1 MNHPIDFVI
10 TWVDGS
16 DEAWRK
22 ERAHYNPA
30 DGEDNSECRY
40 RDWGLLRYWFRG
52 AEKFA
57 PWVRKI
63 HFVTWGHLPKW
74 LDTGHPKLHIVKHE
88 DYIPKE
94 FLPTFDSCVLEIYMH
109 QIPGLAEHFVYFNDD
124 VFLIRPAKPELFF
137 ADGKPCDM
145 LAFQP
150 VVANPKNPVMSHAY
164 LNTSLLLCKY
174 FNKREEVRRNPQN
187 YFHPGYPPLYFF
199 YNMLEMSF
207 PLYTGFYTIHGP
219 SPFCRKTFQ
228 EVWER
233 EGEYLTAMSKDR
245 FRSKN
250 SVSQYLFREW
260 QKLSG
265 NFQPRNIQR
274 YFSYFSMGERNDKLV
289 RAIRGQKRRV
299 ICINDDLNTGDL
311 ERIRQ
316 EIQGAFQ
323 AILPERS
330 SYEK

>member
-1 MNHPIDFVI
+1 M
-10 TWVDGS
+10 
-16 DEAWRK
+16 
-22 ERAHYNPA
+22 
-30 DGEDNSECRY
+30 
-40 RDWGLLRYWFRG
+40 
-52 AEKFA
+52 
-57 PWVRKI
+57 
-63 HFVTWGHLPKW
+63 
-74 LDTGHPKLHIVKHE
+74 
-88 DYIPKE
+88 
-94 FLPTFDSCVLEIYMH
+94 
-109 QIPGLAEHFVYFNDD
+109 
-124 VFLIRPAKPELFF
+124 
-137 ADGKPCDM
+137 
-145 LAFQP
+145 
-150 VVANPKNPVMSHAY
+150 
-164 LNTSLLLCKY
+164 
-174 FNKREEVRRNPQN
+174 RRNPQN
-187 YFHPGYPPLYFF
+187 YFHLGYPPLYFF
-199 YNMLEMSF
+199 YNMLEMFF

-233 EGEYLTAMSKDR
+233 EGKYLTAMSKDR

-250 SVSQYLFREW
+250 RVSQYVFREW

-289 RAIRGQKRRV
+289 RTIRGQKRHV

-311 ERIRQ
+311 ERIHQ